1 MAKSKELT
9 VAEWE
14 DEIDRALRFRRTYG
28 IEDSWAENEERFY
41 NVHHTCKN
49 GPNLIAATGD
59 AMISQLCVPTP
70 YITVKPRRMQY
81 VDVAPMV
88 ETVDNHLLNDMRVRQ
103 HLEEAIASAFMF
115 GKGILKI
122 GYDSMWGWDGSPSG
136 NLHLGFLGN
145 DGATVT
151 QFDKKGNQI
160 EFGGARSGMPWVENV
175 LPHDFIVPWGTKDLQ
190 SAPWCAHRT
199 IRHIDDLKADPKYQ
213 NTKNL
218 EPTLSM
224 EDWVKSYTSV
234 IKAYRAGKTMG
245 TPIGEADMEYVELWE
260 IHDVR
265 THKVF
270 VIATGHDKFLR
281 EDADSLQIEGLPFV
295 AVSFVSR
302 VRNFW
307 VTPDAFYLRA
317 TQDERSDIA
326 LQNSKQRRASVAK
339 TLYDEDAFDQDEIVK
354 LTSAEV
360 GAMVK
365 VKAGHA
371 LAEATSNLTPYNNQG
386 LWMEAQNVER
396 DAEKTVGFGS
406 NQLGDFDSS
415 SRRTATEAA
424 VVNQNAGLRMGRRQS
439 AVKDA
444 YTEIMQKVN
453 AIVFEFWAMPQEV
466 QILDQ
471 NGVMQWRRFTGD
483 GLKGDYKIDIGFSD
497 DAGESLAG
505 RKQMAMMVFQNIT
518 NPVIDPAGGVR
529 YINNAY
535 NDPDVT
541 GIFNKRFLS
550 GAMNGQ
556 QIPTLTPPQPQQQ
569 GPGGS
574 IQSPPMGAGGIQ
586 PPTAGVLGP
595 HIGARGGAEAV
606 QAGV

>member
-9 VAEWE
+9 VTEWE

-41 NVHHTCKN
+41 DVHHTCKN

-70 YITVKPRRMQY
+70 YITAKPRRMQY

-88 ETVDNHLLNDMRVRQ
+88 ETVDNHLMNDMRVRQ
-103 HLEEAIASAFMF
+103 HMEEAIASVFMF

-136 NLHLGFLGN
+136 NLHLGFMGN

-160 EFGGARSGMPWVENV
+160 EFGGARPGMPWVENV

-234 IKAYRAGKTMG
+234 VKAYRAGKT
-245 TPIGEADMEYVELWE
+245 IGAPSGEGDIEYVELWE

-265 THKVF
+265 THKVL

-295 AVSFVSR
+295 SLSFVSR

-326 LQNSKQRRASVAK
+326 LQNQKQRRASTAK
-339 TLYDEDAFDQDEIVK
+339 TIYATDAFDEDALVT

-360 GAMVK
+360 AAWVPCKPGFT
-365 VKAGHA
+365 
-371 LAEATSNLTPYNNQG
+371 LDEAVFNLSAYNNQQ

-406 NQLGDFDSS
+406 NQMGDFDSS

-444 YTEIMQKVN
+444 YTEIIQKVN
-453 AIVFEFWAMPQEV
+453 AIIFEFWAMPQEV
-466 QILDQ
+466 QILGQD
-471 NGVMQWRRFTGD
+471 GVPQWRRFTGD

-518 NPVIDPAGGVR
+518 NPAIDPAGGVR

-541 GIFNKRFLS
+541 GIFNKQFLS

-556 QIPTLTPPQPQQQ
+556 QIPPLTAVQSQ
-569 GPGGS
+569 GSGT
-574 IQSPPMGAGGIQ
+574 PPMGAGGIQ
-586 PPTAGVLGP
+586 PQTASVLGP
-595 HIGARGGAEAV
+595 HIGARGGTEAV

>member
-1 MAKSKELT
+1 MAKSKELSVT
-9 VAEWE
+9 EWE
-14 DEIDRALRFRRTYG
+14 NEIDRALRFRRTYG

-88 ETVDNHLLNDMRVRQ
+88 ETVDNHLLNDLRVRQ

-115 GKGILKI
+115 GKGIIKV
-122 GYDSMWGWDGSPSG
+122 GYDSMWGWDGD
-136 NLHLGFLGN
+136 LHLGFMGN
-145 DGATVT
+145 DGASLT

-160 EFGGARSGMPWVENV
+160 EFGSAKPGMPWVENV

-213 NTKNL
+213 NTRNL

-234 IKAYRAGKTMG
+234 VKAYRAGKTMG
-245 TPIGEADMEYVELWE
+245 APSGEGDIEYVELWE

-265 THKVF
+265 THKVL

-281 EDADSLQIEGLPFV
+281 EDVDSLQVGGLPFV
-295 AVSFVSR
+295 AISFVSR

-307 VTPDAFYLRA
+307 VTPDAFYLRD

-326 LQNSKQRRASVAK
+326 LQNKKQRRASVAK
-339 TLYDEDAFDQDEIVK
+339 TMYEEDAFDQDEIVK

-371 LAEATSNLTPYNNQG
+371 LADAVFNMTPYNNQQ
-386 LWMEAQNVER
+386 LWAEAQNVER

-406 NQLGDFDSS
+406 NQLGDYDSS

-444 YTEIMQKVN
+444 YTEIIQKVN
-453 AIVFEFWAMPQEV
+453 AIIFQFWALPQEV
-466 QILDQ
+466 QVIGQDGIQ
-471 NGVMQWRRFTGD
+471 QWRRFTGD
-483 GLKGDYKIDIGFSD
+483 GIKGDYKIDIGFSD
-497 DAGESLAG
+497 DAGESRKG
-505 RKQMAMMVFQNIT
+505 RQQMAMMALQAIGQPF
-518 NPVIDPAGGVR
+518 IDPAGAVR
-529 YINNAY
+529 YANIAF

-541 GIFNKRFLS
+541 MIFSKQLLS
-550 GAMNGQ
+550 GVPNAQAEQTMPGLPPSQ
-556 QIPTLTPPQPQQQ
+556 QGAGGPIQPPQ
-569 GPGGS
+569 
-574 IQSPPMGAGGIQ
+574 MGAGGVQ
-586 PPTAGVLGP
+586 PDQAVLGP
-595 HIGARGGAEAV
+595 HIGARGGQLAE
-606 QAGV
+606 QTGV